1 MIIDRYLRR
10 QVFRP
15 VLPILALLVAVFA
28 SFSGAEFLGDA
39 AGGLLA
45 PGAIVTLIG
54 LKAVISLEVLIP
66 VALFLSVVMTL
77 SRLGSDSELVAAH
90 ALRVTPL
97 RVQRAVTAVSLT
109 LAAMVAVLSLD
120 ARPWA
125 YKRLHALS
133 AEAERRLDASAMRP
147 GTFYVGRNGDRVIFF
162 SHRDGDGGPARDV
175 FVQTWRGDR
184 MEIIHAALAYD
195 VSELAADGTSRVYL
209 RDAHMYRIDPQ
220 GTRDEVLQAGDVTVA
235 PDRAADTAAAY
246 SAVAAGSRHLLA
258 SVAAPDVAELQ
269 WRLSTP
275 ISTLLLGLIAIP
287 LSRMGARNRSWRLG
301 TAILLYFAYYVLFTS
316 ARTWVAH
323 GAIAA
328 FPGIWWVPGLLALL
342 LLVTS
347 VGPGRNFV
355 GHARA

>member
-15 VLPILALLVAVFA
+15 VVPILLLLVAVFA

-45 PGAIVTLIG
+45 PETIAAMIG

-77 SRLGSDSELVAAH
+77 SRLAGDSELVAAH
-90 ALRVTPL
+90 ALRVTPR
-97 RVQRAVTAVSLT
+97 RVQRAVTAVSLG
-109 LAAMVAVLSLD
+109 LAVVVGVLSLE

-125 YKRLHALS
+125 YRRLHALS
-133 AEAERRLDASAMRP
+133 TQAESRLDASAMRP
-147 GTFYVGRNGDRVIFF
+147 GVFYVGRNGDRVIFF
-162 SHRDGDGGPARDV
+162 SRRDAHGGPARDV

-184 MEIIHAALAYD
+184 MEIIHAAGATDL
-195 VSELAADGTSRVYL
+195 SQLTADGTTKIDL
-209 RDAHMYRIDPQ
+209 HDAHMYRIDPR
-220 GTRDEVLQAGDVTVA
+220 GTNDEVLQAGDTIVA
-235 PDRAADTAAAY
+235 PDHADGSAASY
-246 SAVAAGSRHLLA
+246 SAVAARSGHLLA
-258 SVAAPDVAELQ
+258 SDEAPDVAELQ

-275 ISTLLLGLIAIP
+275 VSTLLLGLIAIP

-301 TAILLYFAYYVLFTS
+301 TAILLYFGYYILFTS
-316 ARTWVAH
+316 ARTWVQH
-323 GAIAA
+323 GAIATV
-328 FPGIWWVPGLLALL
+328 PGIWWVPGLLGL
-342 LLVTS
+342 LLVAS
-347 VGPGRNFV
+347 SIGPGRNFV

>member
-15 VLPILALLVAVFA
+15 VLPILLLLIAVFA

-45 PGAIVTLIG
+45 PGAIATLIG

-77 SRLGSDSELVAAH
+77 SRLGGDSELVAAH
-90 ALRVTPL
+90 ALQITPR
-97 RVQRAVTAVSLT
+97 RVQLAVVAVSLGF
-109 LAAMVAVLSLD
+109 AAVVAVLSLG

-125 YKRLHALS
+125 YRKLHALS
-133 AEAERRLDASAMRP
+133 TLAESRLDASAMRP

-162 SHRDGDGGPARDV
+162 AHRDENGGPARDV

-184 MEIIHAALAYD
+184 MEIIHAGLATEL
-195 VSELAADGTSRVYL
+195 SQLAADGTSQVYL
-209 RDAHMYRIDPQ
+209 RDAHMYRIDPR
-220 GTRDEVLQAGDVTVA
+220 GARDEVLQAGDMTVA
-235 PDRAADTAAAY
+235 PDHADEAAASY
-246 SAVAAGSRHLLA
+246 SAVAAGSGHLLR
-258 SVAAPDVAELQ
+258 SSEAPDVAELQ

-275 ISTLLLGLIAIP
+275 VSTLLLGLIAIP

-301 TAILLYFAYYVLFTS
+301 TAILLYFAYYILFTS
-316 ARTWVAH
+316 ARTWVQH
-323 GAIAA
+323 GAIAVI
-328 FPGIWWVPGLLALL
+328 PGIWWVPGMLAMLLLA
-342 LLVTS
+342 TS
-347 VGPGRNFV
+347 IGPGRNFV
-355 GHARA
+355 DHARA